1 MQRRTVL
8 RGLAALA
15 TGAGAGCTAN
25 REVPAT
31 APEPPEG
38 VATPEDDG
46 FGDGSGGD
54 GNGDGD
60 AEPTPERQR
69 FVVPA
74 RAFRSDED
82 GDLLVELT
90 VRNRGEVAHEAV
102 LTVRVEAGDRTF
114 TPSRHVAL
122 EPGAT
127 GQFAFHFPV
136 AEGQLTGFSVS
147 FEPGPPETPI
157 PEGTVTPYPGDATPT
172 DSQTPFATETGSAAS
187 STGSEPTATGT
198 PTGTD
203 APGTNSE
210 SSGSSTDSSE

>member
-38 VATPEDDG
+38 IATPEDDG
-46 FGDGSGGD
+46 FGDGSGSDGGD
-54 GNGDGD
+54 GNGGD
-60 AEPTPERQR
+60 AEPTPDRQR

-82 GDLLVELT
+82 GDLLAEVT
-90 VRNRGEVAHEAV
+90 VRNRAEAAHEAV
-102 LTVRVEAGDRTF
+102 MTVRVEAGDRTF

-122 EPGAT
+122 QPGASR
-127 GQFAFHFPV
+127 QFTFRFPV
-136 AEGQLTGFSVS
+136 ADDQLTGFAVS

-172 DSQTPFATETGSAAS
+172 DSGTPFATDTGSTAGGAAS
-187 STGSEPTATGT
+187 GSTATDS
-198 PTGTD
+198 PTE
-203 APGTNSE
+203 TNE
-210 SSGSSTDSSE
+210 